1 MSQAPEPEAAA
12 WDYDTQPSV
21 PPGMY
26 VDRKS
31 GLTLPDGSP
40 PASKGQVAATYALA
54 VVLFIV
60 TLGAGYLIWSVV
72 TWGQGQTPA
81 QRIRGL
87 RCWHPET
94 GRVADRGQMAL
105 RQFTGLVLNGQLLIG
120 VWMMLSSMS
129 EVSVGDIFAGTVVLR
144 DPVRGPEPSRGR
156 SLAILNKLTAAA
168 FGPAC
173 ARTMRSSVPWR

>member
-1 MSQAPEPEAAA
+1 MSQAPDPDAEAPKGGYEP
-12 WDYDTQPSV
+12 QSSV

-31 GLTLPDGSP
+31 GLTLPEGARR
-40 PASKGQVAATYALA
+40 ASRGQVGATYALA

-81 QRIRGL
+81 QRIWGL

-120 VWMMLSSMS
+120 VWIMLSSMS

-144 DPVRGPEPSRGR
+144 DPGNV
-156 SLAILNKLTAAA
+156 LLT
-168 FGPAC
+168 
-173 ARTMRSSVPWR
+173 RRQ

>member
-1 MSQAPEPEAAA
+1 MSQAPDPDAEAPKGGYEP
-12 WDYDTQPSV
+12 QPSV
-21 PPGMY
+21 QPGMY

-31 GLTLPDGSP
+31 GPTLPDGAR
-40 PASKGQVAATYALA
+40 PARKDQVASAYVLA
-54 VVLFIV
+54 VLLFIV
-60 TLGAGYLIWSVV
+60 TLGVGYLIWSVV

-87 RCWHPET
+87 RCWRPET

-120 VWMMLSSMS
+120 VWIMLSSMS

-144 DPVRGPEPSRGR
+144 DPGNAS
-156 SLAILNKLTAAA
+156 
-168 FGPAC
+168 
-173 ARTMRSSVPWR
+173 